1 MLKMS
6 GNKAELF
13 LKMLREDDWEEGME
27 GNSHYEKKKINGA
40 LTPATYAMKS

>member
-13 LKMLREDDWEEGME
+13 LKMLREDDWEGGME
-27 GNSHYEKKKINGA
+27 GRKEGRKEREQNKMELLRNVA
-40 LTPATYAMKS
+40 

>member
-1 MLKMS
+1 MS

-27 GNSHYEKKKINGA
+27 FKKGENE
-40 LTPATYAMKS
+40 S